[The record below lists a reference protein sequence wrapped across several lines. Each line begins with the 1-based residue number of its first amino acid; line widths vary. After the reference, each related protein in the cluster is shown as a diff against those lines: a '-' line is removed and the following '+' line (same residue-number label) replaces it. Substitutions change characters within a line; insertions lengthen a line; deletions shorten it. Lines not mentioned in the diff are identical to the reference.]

1 MLLILEQIP
10 GIFNFFF
17 QPEIYLI
24 FLKKTII
31 NLFAYLFIF
40 IHLVGIYNLQTTKGT
55 DLKCSIWWVL
65 TFVNTH
71 ETTSPKQK
79 QKNVFI
85 TPESFFMLLIVD
97 FTPLPNTTMF
107 WLLSYMVFVIAFVVV
122 VVALHIHWLK

>member
-40 IHLVGIYNLQTTKGT
+40 IHLVGITIYR
-55 DLKCSIWWVL
+55 
-65 TFVNTH
+65 
-71 ETTSPKQK
+71 PQK
-79 QKNVFI
+79 AQILSVQFD
-85 TPESFFMLLIVD
+85 E
-97 FTPLPNTTMF
+97 F
-107 WLLSYMVFVIAFVVV
+107 WHL
-122 VVALHIHWLK
+122 